1 MKSILVSLF
10 LTLSGSAALALPA
23 AVELDRLL
31 LHAKTALNDKSF
43 DRAADHFVQAQKLGV
58 ALPEGFS
65 LGYATALAGQGKAN
79 EAKAVL
85 DRYLNKH
92 GTKGA
97 SYKQVLELL
106 VRLESPNEGASN
118 PSQPTK
124 AIAPAAAVTAAR
136 LPPRPQLPFAIDEAL
151 WRTLESSEMYR
162 NTPTPQALRIR
173 SVYEDSTVYTG
184 SKTQALAPRQPYT
197 ITKETVYA
205 PLSEKCQVAKTAII
219 SARKNAAPLSI
230 ANYTCGGVGL
240 GSGVGGQLSPLSG
253 LGPLSGSLYPPR
265 IGAKQ
270 RIQSEMRSG
279 SNRELLRT
287 TSQCEITGRMEARQL
302 HARLTGTAWVVQCHN
317 ELTGIGGAD
326 GKPIISDFEDYLLED
341 LGVLL
346 SAIGQPN
353 MAEKRMFIPAPGSQS
368 VLMTD
373 GDYGARITST
383 YSSHDWAV
391 GEPGDKPMASAAA
404 EPVAGAGAH
413 WGLADQDLSTL
424 TGDVILTKVRMAENR
439 TGILAAAQAGDRL
452 SQYLIGAS
460 FLYGVGVGMDSAQ
473 QVVWLT
479 KAAEQG
485 LVRAKAALAIARIKG
500 EGTPQDDISGWTL
513 LLEASNA
520 GNAVAQYAA
529 AIFTLVG
536 LDVGGGRARQ
546 FHFLE
551 KPVALD
557 LLRRSA
563 QAGLSVAQYSLGHSL
578 WMGTDL
584 QEKDLTEARYW
595 LEKAV
600 AQNYRPAAT
609 LLARMADED

>member
-10 LTLSGSAALALPA
+10 LLLSGSALALPA
-23 AVELDRLL
+23 AVELDRRL

-43 DRAADHFVQAQKLGV
+43 DRAAEHFMQAQKLGV
-58 ALPEGFS
+58 ALPEDFS

-85 DRYLNKH
+85 DKYLNKF

-106 VRLESPNEGASN
+106 VRLESPNEAASI
-118 PSQPTK
+118 PSQPTRTV
-124 AIAPAAAVTAAR
+124 APAAAVTAAR

-162 NTPTPQALRIR
+162 NTPTPRALWIR
-173 SVYEDSTVYTG
+173 SVYEDSTVHTG
-184 SKTQALAPRQPYT
+184 SKTQALAPPQPYT
-197 ITKETVYA
+197 TTKETEYA

-219 SARKNAAPLSI
+219 RARKNAAPLSI
-230 ANYTCGGVGL
+230 VNYICGGVSL
-240 GSGVGGQLSPLSG
+240 GSGVGGAVAPLSG

-270 RIQSEMRSG
+270 HIQSETRSG
-279 SNRELLRT
+279 SNRELHRT

-302 HARLTGTAWVVQCHN
+302 HAQLTGTAWVVQCRN
-317 ELTGIGGAD
+317 EITGIGGAD
-326 GKPIISDFEDYLLED
+326 GKPIVSDFEDYLLDD

-353 MAEKRMFIPAPGSQS
+353 MTEKRMFIPSPGSQS
-368 VLMTD
+368 VLVAG
-373 GDYGARITST
+373 GDYGSRITST
-383 YSSHDWAV
+383 YRSHDWVV

-424 TGDVILTKVRMAENR
+424 TGDVILKKVRLTENR
-439 TGILAAAQAGDRL
+439 TAILAAAQAGDML

-460 FLYGVGVGMDSAQ
+460 FLYGVGVGKDSVQ
-473 QVVWLT
+473 HVSWLT

-485 LVRAKAALAIARIKG
+485 LVRAKAALAVAKIQG

-529 AIFTLVG
+529 AMFTLVG

-563 QAGLSVAQYSLGHSL
+563 QAGLSVAQYALGHSL
-578 WMGTDL
+578 WIGTDL
-584 QEKDLTEARYW
+584 QEKDLTQARYW

-600 AQNYRPAAT
+600 AQNYLPAAT
-609 LLARMADED
+609 LLARISDED

>member
-10 LTLSGSAALALPA
+10 LILSGSALALPA

-58 ALPEGFS
+58 ALPEDFS
-65 LGYATALAGQGKAN
+65 FGYATALAGQGKAN

-85 DRYLNKH
+85 DKYLNKY

-162 NTPTPQALRIR
+162 NTPTPRALRIR
-173 SVYEDSTVYTG
+173 SVYEDSPVYTG
-184 SKTQALAPRQPYT
+184 SKNQALAPRQPYT
-197 ITKETVYA
+197 ITKETAYA
-205 PLSEKCQVAKTAII
+205 PLSEKCQVAKTQII
-219 SARKNAAPLSI
+219 STRKNAVPYSI
-230 ANYTCGGVGL
+230 ANYICGGVSL
-240 GSGVGGQLSPLSG
+240 GSGAGGQSYPLSG
-253 LGPLSGSLYPPR
+253 LGPLYGSLYPPR

-270 RIQSEMRSG
+270 RIQSETRSA
-279 SNRELLRT
+279 SNRELHRT

-317 ELTGIGGAD
+317 EFTGIGD

-353 MAEKRMFIPAPGSQS
+353 MTEKRMFIPAPGSQS
-368 VLMTD
+368 VLVTD
-373 GDYGARITST
+373 GDYGARTTST
-383 YSSHDWAV
+383 YSSHDWVV

-424 TGDVILTKVRMAENR
+424 TGDVILTKVRMTENR
-439 TGILAAAQAGDRL
+439 TGILAAAQAGDML

-473 QVVWLT
+473 QVVWVT

-485 LVRAKAALAIARIKG
+485 LVRAKAALAIAKIKG

-584 QEKDLTEARYW
+584 QEKDLTQARYW

-600 AQNYRPAAT
+600 AQNYLPAAT

>member
-10 LTLSGSAALALPA
+10 LTLSGSALALPA

-31 LHAKTALNDKSF
+31 LHAKTALNDQSF
-43 DRAADHFVQAQKLGV
+43 DRAAEHFALAQKRGI
-58 ALPEGFS
+58 ALPEDFS
-65 LGYATALAGQGKAN
+65 LGYATALAGQGKTN

-85 DRYLNKH
+85 DKYLNKY

-106 VRLESPNEGASN
+106 VRLESPNEAAPK
-118 PSQPTK
+118 PSHPTRTV
-124 AIAPAAAVTAAR
+124 APAAALTATR
-136 LPPRPQLPFAIDEAL
+136 LPSRPQLPFAIDEAL

-162 NTPTPQALRIR
+162 NTPTPRALRIR

-184 SKTQALAPRQPYT
+184 SKNQALAPRQPYT
-197 ITKETVYA
+197 ATKETAYA
-205 PLSEKCQVAKTAII
+205 PLSEKCQVVKMEVTNT
-219 SARKNAAPLSI
+219 RKNAVLFSF
-230 ANYTCGGVGL
+230 ANYTCGGIVL
-240 GSGVGGQLSPLSG
+240 GSEVGGQFYTLSSLD
-253 LGPLSGSLYPPR
+253 PLSGSLYPPR

-270 RIQSEMRSG
+270 RIQSETRSA
-279 SNRELLRT
+279 STLHRT
-287 TSQCEITGRMEARQL
+287 TSQCEITGRREARQL

-317 ELTGIGGAD
+317 EITGVGGSY
-326 GKPIISDFEDYLLED
+326 GKPIVSDFEDYLLED

-346 SAIGQPN
+346 SAIGQLN
-353 MAEKRMFIPAPGSQS
+353 MTEKRMFIPSPGSQS
-368 VLMTD
+368 VLVAE
-373 GDYGARITST
+373 GDYGSRTTST
-383 YSSHDWAV
+383 YSSHDWVV
-391 GEPGDKPMASAAA
+391 GEAGDKPMASAAT
-404 EPVAGAGAH
+404 EPVAGASAR
-413 WGLADQDLSTL
+413 WGLADQDLSIL
-424 TGDVILTKVRMAENR
+424 TGDVILARVRMAENR
-439 TGILAAAQAGDRL
+439 TAILAAAQAGDML

-460 FLYGVGVGMDSAQ
+460 FLYGVGVGKDSAQ
-473 QVVWLT
+473 SVAWFT

-485 LVRAKAALAIARIKG
+485 LVRAKAALAVAKIQG

-529 AIFTLVG
+529 AIYTLVG
-536 LDVGGGRARQ
+536 LDVGDGRARQ

-563 QAGLSVAQYSLGHSL
+563 QAGLSVAQAALGHSF

-584 QEKDLTEARYW
+584 QEKDLTQARYW
-595 LEKAV
+595 LEKAA
-600 AQNYRPAAT
+600 AQNYLPAAG
-609 LLARMADED
+609 LLKRIADED